1 MRDSFTLVEIILV
14 VIISAI
20 LFLGSFKA
28 IEMLYLHSVKAR
40 AITELSM
47 RSQIALEQI
56 AGLLYQRIPDT
67 VINYDPSDD
76 TCQAIE
82 DSNES
87 RPILEWLVYAEQNLT
102 DGKYD
107 SFVDM
112 ADSNSSTKTLDTNV
126 SISEDEILKMN
137 LIFAGDKS
145 IKACKG
151 AYGWHGNDSNLSFDI
166 NISEDNSESG
176 DIVVIDEKSP
186 DFIYEKYYLA
196 TKAYALAR
204 SQDIDLNAKCID
216 DNLTSNGWIKN
227 NNTLLLFYN
236 YHPWKG
242 ETFCADPNS
251 DATQAGSVVILAEYI
266 SGFRVDYINS
276 ALRISLDMNKSIRG
290 SKNSIHL
297 SKQRGVF

>member
-1 MRDSFTLVEIILV
+1 MRDAFTLVEIILV

-20 LFLGSFKA
+20 LSIGSFKA
-28 IEMLYLHSVKAR
+28 IEILYLHSAKAE

-56 AGLLYQRIPDT
+56 AGLLHQRVPDT
-67 VINYDPSDD
+67 VINYEPDD
-76 TCQAIE
+76 GSCEAI
-82 DSNES
+82 DSASKS
-87 RPILEWLVYAEQNLT
+87 RPILEWIAYAEQNLT

-126 SISEDEILKMN
+126 SIPKDEILKMN

-145 IKACKG
+145 IKACEG
-151 AYGWHGNDSNLSFDI
+151 AYGWHGNDSNLSYDI
-166 NISEDNSESG
+166 NISEDNDESG
-176 DIVVIDEKSP
+176 DIVVTDDKSP

-196 TKAYALAR
+196 LNAYAVAR
-204 SQDIDLNAKCID
+204 GKDVDLDANCID
-216 DNLTSNGWIKN
+216 DNLTSNGWKKN
-227 NNTLLLFYN
+227 SNTLLLFYD

-251 DATQAGSVVILAEYI
+251 DATQTGSVVILAENI
-266 SGFRVDYINS
+266 SGFKVDYINDT
-276 ALRISLDMNKSIRG
+276 LRVSLDINRSIRG
-290 SKNSIHL
+290 SKTPIHL